1 MQGVETMDY
10 KRLGN
15 ILKLERT
22 RLNYKQSYIADKI
35 GVCQRYISKIE
46 GGVAKPEFAKVYEI
60 AQILGLSLD
69 YLAEITFTE
78 QTQDQLSGII
88 NIRLQM
94 SSLEEKNI
102 LLKAIE
108 YYIVHIKGQDMI

>member
-1 MQGVETMDY
+1 MDY

-15 ILKLERT
+15 ILRLERI
-22 RLNYKQSYIADKI
+22 RMNYKQAYIADKI

-46 GGVAKPEFAKVYEI
+46 GGIAKPEFAKVYEI

-69 YLAEITFTE
+69 YLAEIGITQE
-78 QTQDQLSGII
+78 QQDQLSAII

-94 SSLEEKNI
+94 LSLEEKNV
-102 LLKAIE
+102 LLSAIE